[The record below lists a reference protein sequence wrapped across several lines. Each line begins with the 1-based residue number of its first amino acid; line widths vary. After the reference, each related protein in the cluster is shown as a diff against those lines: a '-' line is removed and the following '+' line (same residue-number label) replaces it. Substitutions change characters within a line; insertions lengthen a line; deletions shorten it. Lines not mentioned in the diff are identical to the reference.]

1 MGASGKFE
9 VFFIPRFSIAEAR
22 KTLRLCDMIHL
33 RSARWAPLAAVFFLV
48 TLVVLPAR
56 AAERARI
63 EAFLVTTGFDVA
75 LDSIALSSAS
85 APQMLGLDAEAFGQQ
100 WRDMAQEVFDT
111 EGMRS
116 DALDI
121 LEETLS
127 DAALDHA
134 VEFYA
139 SDLGQ
144 RLVVAEN
151 SSHMEDDDLKQEA
164 GQAIVSELVRH
175 GSKRVEWLKRM
186 NRAIDSSGTAL
197 RALQEIQLRFLLAA
211 SAAGVIELDMDTEDL
226 RALLRRNETEM
237 RNALQVSALAGAAF
251 TYQAFS
257 DTEVQ
262 AYTEALE
269 QPLMQEVYEL
279 LNAVQYHIMAD
290 RFEQL
295 AARMAGLQPAQ
306 DL

>member
-1 MGASGKFE
+1 MKH
-9 VFFIPRFSIAEAR
+9 
-22 KTLRLCDMIHL
+22 LRLL
-33 RSARWAPLAAVFFLV
+33 RWVPLAALILVFSLF
-48 TLVVLPAR
+48 AR
-56 AAERARI
+56 PGLAADRARI

-100 WRDMAQEVFDT
+100 WRDLAEEVFDT
-111 EGMRS
+111 ETMRS

-127 DAALDHA
+127 EEALDHA
-134 VEFYA
+134 VGFYA

-144 RLVVAEN
+144 RLVIAEN
-151 SSHMEDDDLKQEA
+151 DSHLEDDDLKQEA

-175 GSKRVEWLKRM
+175 GSGRLEWLKRM

-197 RALQEIQLRFLLAA
+197 KALQEIQLRFLLAA
-211 SAAGVIELDMDTEDL
+211 SAAGVIELEMDTEDL
-226 RALLRRNETEM
+226 RALLQQNETEL
-237 RNALQVSALAGAAF
+237 RNALQLSALAGAAF

-257 DTEVQ
+257 DAEVQ
-262 AYTEALE
+262 SYTEALE
-269 QPLMQEVYEL
+269 EPLMQEVYEL

-290 RFEQL
+290 RFEHL
-295 AARMAGLQPAQ
+295 AARMAGLQPTQ

>member
-1 MGASGKFE
+1 MKHLYL
-9 VFFIPRFSIAEAR
+9 
-22 KTLRLCDMIHL
+22 LR
-33 RSARWAPLAAVFFLV
+33 RVPLAALI
-48 TLVVLPAR
+48 VVLSLFAR
-56 AAERARI
+56 PGLAADRARI

-100 WRDMAQEVFDT
+100 WRDLAEEVFDT
-111 EGMRS
+111 ESMRS

-127 DAALDHA
+127 EEALDHA
-134 VEFYA
+134 VDFYA
-139 SDLGQ
+139 SELGQ
-144 RLVVAEN
+144 RLVIAEN
-151 SSHMEDDDLKQEA
+151 DSHLEDDDLKQEA

-175 GSKRVEWLKRM
+175 GSGRLEWLKRM

-197 RALQEIQLRFLLAA
+197 KALQEIQLRFLLAA

-226 RALLRRNETEM
+226 RALLQQNETEL
-237 RNALQVSALAGAAF
+237 RNALQLSALAGAAF

-257 DTEVQ
+257 DVEVQ
-262 AYTEALE
+262 SYTEALE

-290 RFEQL
+290 RFEHL
-295 AARMAGLQPAQ
+295 AGRMAGLQPTQ